1 MRAPTRSRALLVAA
15 SLLLSAFFTYLA
27 VKDVNWEVFW
37 EGLRTSD
44 YVWLVPALGVLAVS
58 VWVRAVR
65 WQLLFQPATRPRIGP
80 TTRATIFGQFF
91 NSILPARAGEAARIV
106 MLKQEAGTSRAEALG
121 TAVAERIIDV
131 LALLLLLLLALPFLP
146 EITWL
151 KTVGAFGLGLIA
163 IVATTTLVLRRFGHR
178 PIRYLL
184 RPLAR
189 LPAVRQAHT
198 DRAASNIVAGL
209 HVLERPHR
217 AGPAFLLTFV
227 SWLLISLSFWFT
239 LLAFEPDLGYDAGI
253 LVLVTTTLSLVIPS
267 LPAGVGVFEAA
278 VLAALRPYG
287 VEDSRALSYAV
298 VLHALTFVPFVVA
311 GYVVLHGHTR
321 RLRRAAEANPTGRG
335 LQSSAE
341 P

>member
-1 MRAPTRSRALLVAA
+1 MRTLRRTRVPLITAG
-15 SLLLSAFFTYLA
+15 LLLSAFFTYLA
-27 VKDVNWEVFW
+27 VRDVDWAVFW
-37 EGLRTSD
+37 EALRTSD
-44 YVWLVPALGVLAVS
+44 YAWLIPALVVLAVS
-58 VWVRAVR
+58 LWVRAIR
-65 WQLLFQPATRPRIGP
+65 WRLLFQPATRPPMGP
-80 TTRATIFGQFF
+80 TTRATIVGQFF

-131 LALLLLLLLALPFLP
+131 LALLLLLFLTLPFLP

-151 KTVGAFGLGLIA
+151 KTAVAFALGLLAVVVI
-163 IVATTTLVLRRFGHR
+163 TTLVLRRFGHR

-189 LPAVRQAHT
+189 LPAVQEEHT
-198 DRAASNIVAGL
+198 DRAASNITAGL
-209 HVLERPHR
+209 HVLERPER
-217 AGPAFLLTFV
+217 AAPAFLLTFV
-227 SWLLISLSFWFT
+227 SWLLIGLSFWFT

-278 VLAALRPYG
+278 VLVALRPYG
-287 VEDSRALSYAV
+287 VEESIALSYAV
-298 VLHALTFVPFVVA
+298 VLHALNVIPYVVA

-321 RLRRAAEANPTGRG
+321 RLRRAAR
-335 LQSSAE
+335 E
-341 P
+341 PEPV